1 MSTNR
6 TYPGDEPFRSQAPRF
21 ANAVVLALVVAI
33 FDLERRRVRGKVVT
47 PMPRTR
53 SA

>member
-1 MSTNR
+1 MSANPTS
-6 TYPGDEPFRSQAPRF
+6 PGNEQQCPLAPRP

-33 FDLERRRVRGKVVT
+33 LDLERRRDRGKVVT